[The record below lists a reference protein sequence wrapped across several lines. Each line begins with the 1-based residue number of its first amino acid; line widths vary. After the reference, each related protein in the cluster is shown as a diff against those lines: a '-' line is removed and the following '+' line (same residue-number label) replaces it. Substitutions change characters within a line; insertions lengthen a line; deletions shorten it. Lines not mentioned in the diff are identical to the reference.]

1 MPAKPTRVEV
11 ASELAASVQSV
22 SVSVGDAVAAGTT
35 LVMLES
41 MKMEIPV
48 LAESDGEVVE
58 VRVAAGD
65 SVQDSDVLVVLEPRR
80 A

>member
-1 MPAKPTRVEV
+1 MPAKPVRVEV

-22 SVSVGDAVAAGTT
+22 SVAVGDRVEAGTT

-48 LAESDGEVVE
+48 LAENPGEVLE
-58 VRVAAGD
+58 VRVSAGD
-65 SVQDSDVLVVLEPRR
+65 SVQDSDVLVVLSP